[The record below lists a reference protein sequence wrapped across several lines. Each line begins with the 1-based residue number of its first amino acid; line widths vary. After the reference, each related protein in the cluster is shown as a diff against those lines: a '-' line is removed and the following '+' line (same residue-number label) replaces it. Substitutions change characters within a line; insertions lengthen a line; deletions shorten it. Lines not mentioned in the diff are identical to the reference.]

1 MSAIAIGTTA
11 AVLCSLGWAV
21 LDVLRKQLVAR
32 VDPLPLVVGL
42 TVGQLPV
49 LAAWAV
55 IAGDFAIAPE
65 YWSWALGSIAL
76 NIGANVLY
84 LDAVGRGRFSVAI
97 PLLAFVPVFATLL
110 GVPLLAQLPTTM
122 QWVGIAAVVLGA
134 ILLHGGLAGLRAI
147 GLSLLRDR
155 STRAMLLV
163 SLGWAGTI
171 VLDRRAIE
179 HASLPLH
186 ALLLDVGIALGV
198 LAWLAIRGQLAQLG
212 QMRRAPLRLFVA
224 ATVAGASLGLQL
236 RAMQDVLIAALEAL
250 KRSVGVAAAIVLGRL
265 VFAEPVTATKIV
277 ACVLMAA
284 GTVLVVGLG

>member
-1 MSAIAIGTTA
+1 MSALAVGTVT

-32 VDPLPLVVGL
+32 IDPLPLVVGL
-42 TVGQLPV
+42 TLGQLPV
-49 LAAWAV
+49 LAVWATV
-55 IAGDFAIAPE
+55 AGDFAIAPA
-65 YWSWALGSIAL
+65 YWPWALASIAL

-84 LDAVGRGRFSVAI
+84 LDAVGRGHFSVAI

-110 GVPLLAQLPTTM
+110 GVPLLAQLPTPL
-122 QWVGIAAVVLGA
+122 QWLGIAAVVLGA
-134 ILLHGGLAGLRAI
+134 MLLHGGVAGLRAI
-147 GLSLLRDR
+147 GLSLVRDR

-198 LAWLAIRGQLAQLG
+198 LAWLAGRGQLARLG
-212 QMRRAPLRLFVA
+212 AMRRAPVRLLVA
-224 ATVAGASLGLQL
+224 ATVAGVSLGLQL
-236 RAMQDVLIAALEAL
+236 RAMQDVLIAVLEAL
-250 KRSVGVAAAIVLGRL
+250 KRTVGVAAAIVLGRV
-265 VFAEPVTATKIV
+265 VFAEPITPAKLV
-277 ACVLMAA
+277 ACGLMAA

>member
-1 MSAIAIGTTA
+1 VSVVAIGTTT
-11 AVLCSLGWAV
+11 AVLCSIGWAV

-32 VDPLPLVVGL
+32 IDPLPLVVGL

-49 LAAWAV
+49 LLVWAV
-55 IAGDFAIAPE
+55 VAGDFSIAPA
-65 YWSWALGSIAL
+65 YWPWALASIAL

-84 LDAVGRGRFSVAI
+84 LDAVGRGHFSVAI

-110 GVPLLAQLPTTM
+110 GVPLLAQLPTPL
-122 QWVGIAAVVLGA
+122 QWVGIAGVVLGA
-134 ILLHGGLAGLRAI
+134 ILLHGGFAGLRAI
-147 GLSLLRDR
+147 GLSLVRDR

-186 ALLLDVGIALGV
+186 ALLLDVGIAIGV
-198 LAWLAIRGQLAQLG
+198 LAWLASRRQLAVLG
-212 QMRRAPLRLFVA
+212 QMRRAPVRLFVA
-224 ATVAGASLGLQL
+224 ATVAGVSLGLQL
-236 RAMQDVLIAALEAL
+236 RAMQDVLIAVLEAL
-250 KRSVGVAAAIVLGRL
+250 KRSVGVGAAIVLGRI
-265 VFAEPVTATKIV
+265 VFAEPITPVKLL
-277 ACVLMAA
+277 ACGLMAA